1 MRKLLFVLGIGG
13 IGYAVYNYFNKQ
25 LQLALDWEFKVKGF
39 NILNISKDNAK
50 LKLNLEIL
58 NKSNFNLLV
67 KDYDLKI
74 FYEGVEVGTAKSTVP
89 FEVGA
94 DSWFPV
100 PTVVDVNFKGFSSQL
115 DDLGINI
122 LLGKPF
128 VVDITGNM
136 NVEYSKIKK
145 KVILNVPDVVISKN
159 VGDEIGI
166 SKPLNQINAFL
177 ENLGIKT

>member
-74 FYEGVEVGTAKSTVP
+74 FYEGVEVGTCFQPLEQYRLLTVKI
-89 FEVGA
+89 
-94 DSWFPV
+94 SFP
-100 PTVVDVNFKGFSSQL
+100 L
-115 DDLGINI
+115 DKYTLA
-122 LLGKPF
+122 
-128 VVDITGNM
+128 TR
-136 NVEYSKIKK
+136 
-145 KVILNVPDVVISKN
+145 IS
-159 VGDEIGI
+159 
-166 SKPLNQINAFL
+166 
-177 ENLGIKT
+177 